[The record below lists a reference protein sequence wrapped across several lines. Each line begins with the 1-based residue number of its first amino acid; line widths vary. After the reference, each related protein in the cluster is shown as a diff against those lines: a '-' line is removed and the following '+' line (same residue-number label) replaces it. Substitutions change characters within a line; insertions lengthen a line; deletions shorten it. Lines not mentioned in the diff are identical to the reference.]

1 MNRVLLDNVDHH
13 DVTVAMRA
21 GAAWGD
27 SVNQLPLFPAE
38 FEEAQRDFPIIFRR
52 TDDGVRPFAL
62 LGLDR
67 DENLFL
73 GADGWT
79 TRYVPAVQRRGPFS
93 IALAPGDAAGDA
105 MIQIDLDDPRV
116 GAPDGFR
123 LFRAHG
129 GNTPYLDHVTTALN
143 MIHDGLRT
151 VPALC
156 GDLDAAGLLRAATLH
171 IELDDDHG
179 YDLPDVLT
187 VDAAALA
194 ALDGAVLERLHRGGG
209 LRIATLAAASLGNI
223 QRLIDRKNLRLGT
236 A

>member
-21 GAAWGD
+21 GAEWGD
-27 SVNQLPLFPAE
+27 SVNQMPLFPTE

-52 TDDGVRPFAL
+52 TQAGDIQPFVL

-73 GADGWT
+73 GPDGWT
-79 TRYVPAVQRRGPFS
+79 TRYIPAVQRRGPFS
-93 IALAPGDAAGDA
+93 IALAPGDEP

-116 GAPDGFR
+116 GAADGFR
-123 LFRAHG
+123 LFREHG
-129 GNTPYLDHVTTALN
+129 GNTAYLDYVTVALSV
-143 MIHDGLRT
+143 IHDGRRT
-151 VPALC
+151 VAAQC
-156 GDLDAAGLLRAATLH
+156 GELDAAGLLRAATLH
-171 IELDDDHG
+171 IDLDDDHG

-187 VDAAALA
+187 VDADALA
-194 ALDGAVLERLHRGGG
+194 RLGGAVLERLHRDGL

-223 QRLIDRKNLRLGT
+223 QRLVDRKNRQLGM